1 MNITDKGSIL
11 IVSLF
16 YLITLTSGYF
26 IHESELIRE
35 KNEFSQLLVTINSH
49 EINSENN
56 SIVVYEDV
64 GRPQPTKRVYNAG
77 SIVAIS
83 SIYKQRGYRL
93 DYITEF
99 LKKVG
104 DQDVVVT
111 RIWFSKKIK

>member
-11 IVSLF
+11 IVTLF
-16 YLITLTSGYF
+16 YIITLTSGYF
-26 IHESELIRE
+26 IHESQLIGK
-35 KNEFSQLLVTINSH
+35 KNEISQLILTINSH

-56 SIVVYEDV
+56 SIVVYEDI
-64 GRPQPTKRVYNAG
+64 GRPQPTQKVYNAG

-83 SIYKQRGYRL
+83 SIYEQKGYRL
-93 DYITEF
+93 NYITEF

-111 RIWFSKKIK
+111 RIWFTKKN

>member
-16 YLITLTSGYF
+16 YIITLASGYF
-26 IHESELIRE
+26 IHESQLIGK
-35 KNEFSQLLVTINSH
+35 KNEIGQLILTINSH

-56 SIVVYEDV
+56 SIVVYEDI
-64 GRPQPTKRVYNAG
+64 GRPQPTQKVYNAG

-83 SIYKQRGYRL
+83 SIYEQKGYRL
-93 DYITEF
+93 NYITEF

-111 RIWFSKKIK
+111 RIWFTKKN

>member
-16 YLITLTSGYF
+16 YIITLTSGYF
-26 IHESELIRE
+26 IHESQLIGK
-35 KNEFSQLLVTINSH
+35 KNEISQLILTINSH

-56 SIVVYEDV
+56 SIVVYEDI
-64 GRPQPTKRVYNAG
+64 GRPQPTQKVYNAG

-83 SIYKQRGYRL
+83 SIYEQKGYRL
-93 DYITEF
+93 NYITEF

-111 RIWFSKKIK
+111 RLWFTKKN

>member
-16 YLITLTSGYF
+16 YIITLTSGYF
-26 IHESELIRE
+26 IHESQLIGK
-35 KNEFSQLLVTINSH
+35 KNEIGQLILTINSH

-56 SIVVYEDV
+56 SIVVYEDI
-64 GRPQPTKRVYNAG
+64 GRPQPTQKVYNAG

-83 SIYKQRGYRL
+83 SIYEQKGYRL
-93 DYITEF
+93 NYITEF

-111 RIWFSKKIK
+111 RIWFTKKN

>member
-16 YLITLTSGYF
+16 YIITLTSGYF
-26 IHESELIRE
+26 IHESQLIGK
-35 KNEFSQLLVTINSH
+35 KNEISQLILTINSH

-56 SIVVYEDV
+56 SIVVYEDI
-64 GRPQPTKRVYNAG
+64 GRPQPTQKVYNAG

-83 SIYKQRGYRL
+83 SIYEQKGYRL
-93 DYITEF
+93 NYITEF

-111 RIWFSKKIK
+111 RIWFAKKN

>member
-11 IVSLF
+11 IVSIF
-16 YLITLTSGYF
+16 YIITLTSGYF
-26 IHESELIRE
+26 IHESQLIGK
-35 KNEFSQLLVTINSH
+35 KNEIGQLILTINSH

-56 SIVVYEDV
+56 SIVVYEDI
-64 GRPQPTKRVYNAG
+64 GRPQPTQKVYNAG

-83 SIYKQRGYRL
+83 SIYEQKGYRL
-93 DYITEF
+93 NYITEF

-111 RIWFSKKIK
+111 RIWFTKKN